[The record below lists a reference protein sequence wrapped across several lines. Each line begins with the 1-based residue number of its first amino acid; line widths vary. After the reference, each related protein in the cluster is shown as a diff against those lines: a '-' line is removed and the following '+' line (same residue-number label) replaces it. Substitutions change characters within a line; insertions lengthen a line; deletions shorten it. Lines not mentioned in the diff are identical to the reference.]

1 MVSLTLLSVV
11 VAVMFFVKASPLKR
25 TRVSV
30 RVQQQ
35 PASRRQRSRLY

>member
-1 MVSLTLLSVV
+1 MVSLTLLCVI
-11 VAVMFFVKASPLKR
+11 AVMFFAKASPLKR

>member
-1 MVSLTLLSVV
+1 MVSLTLLCVIA
-11 VAVMFFVKASPLKR
+11 AVMFFAKASPLKR

-35 PASRRQRSRLY
+35 PASRRHRSRL